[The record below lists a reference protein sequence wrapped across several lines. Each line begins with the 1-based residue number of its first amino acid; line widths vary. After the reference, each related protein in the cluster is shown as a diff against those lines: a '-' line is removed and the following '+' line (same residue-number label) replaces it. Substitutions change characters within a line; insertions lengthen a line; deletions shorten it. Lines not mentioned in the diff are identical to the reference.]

1 MRVRHLILRGS
12 VCGTLFLWIAL
23 TARSEAQT
31 PGGVDNAIATLR
43 QVADNLNDG
52 VKLYQAHL
60 DREIALHDGGY
71 RAAGGRR
78 IPGADADFN
87 SGQAGVV
94 QAAIRKLFAARMIAA
109 RRQGY
114 SPIPLDDARHIQDL
128 IADARTRIDAGN
140 GVMRRLLVVSASEL
154 NQRTYAE
161 QKARHDDLM
170 KARNA
175 AVEAAKRALVA
186 LPVALPEADSAED
199 QREKAWDL
207 MVAKR
212 DTPVLPIRFEEG
224 KRILLVNEHFCKVT
238 LTDSGIEDHQG
249 RHLFYEEEWM
259 TRQGSVARTTGTG
272 PAGIV
277 VWKRWAV
284 AVNTTTG
291 QHTLLRRYE
300 AREFKGDFDDLYQ
313 LQEIDYVPNPASRE
327 RSSPPSLQE
336 LTLAV
341 ASLERSR
348 DELRDA
354 VLDLRRQNRDALT
367 RSDGSLDEDLPPDLR
382 ESLFS
387 IRAHLAGTTA
397 ILKTENNVRLAL
409 EEASGSVR
417 AFEALDAWVNGN
429 ALEKETPARDSRILL
444 EARSRSDAGIYLI
457 RSLQR
462 EARAALPPEI
472 PTPEALLPALKK
484 DFIVRI
490 RRMGGSAGGSGP
502 VKLKQEVWR
511 IEGSAQ
517 GFRQVKRTI
526 VAVEIES
533 KSGSQVPRGREV
545 KYYPL
550 DASDTLEEI
559 YDENAAQ

>member
-1 MRVRHLILRGS
+1 MRVRLL
-12 VCGTLFLWIAL
+12 VTLFLWFAL

-31 PGGVDNAIATLR
+31 PGADKAIANLR
-43 QVADNLNDG
+43 QVADNLNDA
-52 VKLYQAHL
+52 VKTYQAHL
-60 DREIALHDGGY
+60 DREIAMHDGGY
-71 RAAGGRR
+71 RAPGGRR

-114 SPIPLDDARHIQDL
+114 SPIPLEDARHIQDL
-128 IADARTRIDAGN
+128 IADARNRIDAGN
-140 GVMRRLLVVSASEL
+140 GVMRHLLVVSASQL
-154 NQRTYAE
+154 TPRTYAE
-161 QKARHDDLM
+161 QKASHDDLM

-175 AVEAAKRALVA
+175 AVEAAKRALVS
-186 LPVALPEADSAED
+186 LPVALPEADTQED

-212 DTPVLPIRFEEG
+212 DTPLLPIRFEEG
-224 KRILLVNEHFCKVT
+224 KRIVLVNEHFCRVT
-238 LTDSGIEDHQG
+238 LTDPGIEDRQG

-259 TRQGSVARTTGTG
+259 TRQGSIARTTGTG

-284 AVNTTTG
+284 AVNTNTG

-300 AREFKGDFDDLYQ
+300 AREFQGDFNDLYQ
-313 LQEIDYVPNPASRE
+313 LQEINYVPNPAARE
-327 RSSPPSLQE
+327 TAPPSMQE
-336 LTLAV
+336 LTSAV

-348 DELRDA
+348 DELGGA
-354 VLDLRRQNRDALT
+354 LLDFRRQIRDALT
-367 RSDGSLDEDLPPDLR
+367 RNDGSLDDDLPPDLR
-382 ESLFS
+382 EKLFA
-387 IRAHLAGTTA
+387 IRAHLAGTTTM
-397 ILKTENNVRLAL
+397 LKAENRVRLAV
-409 EEASGSVR
+409 EEASGRVR
-417 AFEALDAWVNGN
+417 ALEAIDAWVNGN
-429 ALEKETPARDSRILL
+429 ALEREAPPRDSRVLL
-444 EARSRSDAGIYLI
+444 EARSRSDAAIYLI

-462 EARAALPPEI
+462 EARTALPPDI
-472 PTPEALLPALKK
+472 PMPEALLPALKK

-490 RRMGGSAGGSGP
+490 RRMGP
-502 VKLKQEVWR
+502 VTLKQEVWR
-511 IEGSAQ
+511 IEGSPQ
-517 GFRQVKRTI
+517 GFREVKRTI

-533 KSGSQVPRGREV
+533 KSGSQVPLKREV

-550 DASDTLEEI
+550 DPGDSLEEI